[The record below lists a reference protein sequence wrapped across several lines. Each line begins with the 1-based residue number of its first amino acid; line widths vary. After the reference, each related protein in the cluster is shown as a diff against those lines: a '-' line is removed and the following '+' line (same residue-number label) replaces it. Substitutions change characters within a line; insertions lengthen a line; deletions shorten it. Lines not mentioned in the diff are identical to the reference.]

1 MTGHRAAP
9 RRSSANRSSRRPT
22 PGARCA
28 AAWPRRSSPARM
40 PAPHTAIPCARP
52 RSRESRVVPCRIP
65 NSSRRRRCIL
75 RRAGCTDAHRRCG
88 ECRRPRTR
96 PSSDLGL
103 SLLVQFLSR
112 NLAAAPMAMCG
123 AAAFLLILGLLS
135 ADEFLEGFVR
145 DEIDASRL
153 ARVEV
158 SAANEVS
165 HAFGIL
171 EPQQSRRL
179 HDRD

>member
-1 MTGHRAAP
+1 MRPCVGERGVPPWCTRCPCLMTGHRAAP

-28 AAWPRRSSPARM
+28 AVWPRRSSPARM

-96 PSSDLGL
+96 PSSGFRSIITSAVPFRGIWRAPNGNVWSGPLFFYYIGGCYL
-103 SLLVQFLSR
+103 PTNSL
-112 NLAAAPMAMCG
+112 
-123 AAAFLLILGLLS
+123 
-135 ADEFLEGFVR
+135 R
-145 DEIDASRL
+145 DSYETR
-153 ARVEV
+153 
-158 SAANEVS
+158 
-165 HAFGIL
+165 
-171 EPQQSRRL
+171 
-179 HDRD
+179 